1 MSASELF
8 SVEGK
13 RVIVTGGTSGIG
25 LMIALAFVENGASV
39 LISSRKAEACASVA
53 EELSRVGE
61 CVAVPEDLSSE
72 EGCRRLAD
80 AVEERWEA
88 LDVLVNNAGA
98 TWGAPLEDH
107 DSRAWDRVLD
117 LNVQGVF
124 HLTRFLRPLLDA
136 SVGGEPPY
144 ADPARVINVGSIDGL
159 RVSGMETYSYSASK
173 AGVHHLTRHLA
184 WDLSPRITVNAI
196 APGPFQSRMMA
207 ATLEAQ
213 GEWIAQRAPM
223 RRIGSQE
230 DMAGVSLYLASRAAS
245 YVTGAVIPVD
255 GGLSTCLASWSNAP

>member
-13 RVIVTGGTSGIG
+13 RVVVTGGTSGIG
-25 LMIALAFVENGASV
+25 LMIARAFVENGAAV
-39 LISSRKAEACASVA
+39 LISSRKAEVCASVA
-53 EELSRVGE
+53 EELSRVGD
-61 CVAVPEDLSSE
+61 CAAVPENLASE

-80 AVEERWEA
+80 AVGERWDA

-98 TWGAPLEDH
+98 TWGAPLAEH
-107 DSRAWDRVLD
+107 DSAAWDRVLN
-117 LNVQGVF
+117 LNLQGVF

-136 SVGGEPPY
+136 SVVDGPPH

-159 RVSGMETYSYSASK
+159 GVPGMETYSYTASK
-173 AGVHHLTRHLA
+173 AGVHHMTRHLA
-184 WDLSPRITVNAI
+184 WELSPRITVNAI

-207 ATLEAQ
+207 ATLEAH
-213 GEWIAQRAPM
+213 GERIAERSPM
-223 RRIGSQE
+223 RRIGSEE

-255 GGLSTCLASWSNAP
+255 GGLSTCLASWSPAQ

>member
-1 MSASELF
+1 MSLSELF
-8 SVEGK
+8 SVQGK
-13 RVIVTGGTSGIG
+13 RVVVSGGTSGIG
-25 LMIALAFVENGASV
+25 LMIARAFVENGASV
-39 LISSRKAEACASVA
+39 LISSRKAEVCDSVA

-61 CVAVPEDLSSE
+61 CYAVPENLSSE

-80 AVEERWEA
+80 AVGERWDS

-98 TWGAPLEDH
+98 TWGAPLAEH
-107 DSRAWDRVLD
+107 DAASWDRVLN
-117 LNVQGVF
+117 LNLQGVF

-159 RVSGMETYSYSASK
+159 RVPGMETYSYTASK

-207 ATLEAQ
+207 ATLEAE
-213 GEWIAQRAPM
+213 GEQIAERAPM
-223 RRIGSQE
+223 RRIGSDE
-230 DMAGVSLYLASRAAS
+230 DMAGVSIYLASRAAA
-245 YVTGAVIPVD
+245 YVTGVVIPVD
-255 GGLSTCLASWSNAP
+255 GGLSTCLATWGL

>member
-1 MSASELF
+1 MSVSELF
-8 SVEGK
+8 SVQGK
-13 RVIVTGGTSGIG
+13 RVVVSGGTSGIG
-25 LMIALAFVENGASV
+25 LMIARGFVENGASV
-39 LISSRKAEACASVA
+39 LISSRKAEVCASVA
-53 EELSRVGE
+53 EELSEVGE
-61 CVAVPEDLSSE
+61 CVAVPENLASE

-80 AVEERWEA
+80 AVGERWDS

-98 TWGAPLEDH
+98 TWGAPMAEH
-107 DSRAWDRVLD
+107 DAAAWDRVLN
-117 LNVQGVF
+117 LNLQGVF

-159 RVSGMETYSYSASK
+159 RVPGMETYSYTASK

-207 ATLEAQ
+207 ATLEAE
-213 GEWIAQRAPM
+213 GEQIAERAPM
-223 RRIGSQE
+223 RRIGSDE
-230 DMAGVSLYLASRAAS
+230 DMAGVSIYLASRAAA
-245 YVTGAVIPVD
+245 YVTGVVIPVD
-255 GGLSTCLASWSNAP
+255 GGLSTCLATWSL

>member
-1 MSASELF
+1 MDVSELF
-8 SVEGK
+8 SVRGK
-13 RVIVTGGTSGIG
+13 RVVVSGGTSGIG
-25 LMIALAFVENGASV
+25 LMIARAFVENGASV
-39 LISSRKAEACASVA
+39 LISSRKAEVCAAVA
-53 EELSRVGE
+53 QELSRVGE
-61 CVAVPEDLSSE
+61 CVAVPENLSSE

-80 AVEERWEA
+80 AVGERWDS

-98 TWGAPLEDH
+98 TWGAPMAEH
-107 DSRAWDRVLD
+107 DTAAWDRVLN
-117 LNVQGVF
+117 LNLQGVF

-159 RVSGMETYSYSASK
+159 RVPGMETYSYSASK

-213 GEWIAQRAPM
+213 GERIAGRAPM
-223 RRIGSQE
+223 RRIGSDE
-230 DMAGVSLYLASRAAS
+230 DMAGASIYLASRAAA

-255 GGLSTCLASWSNAP
+255 GGLSTCLATWSP

>member
-8 SVEGK
+8 SVQGK
-13 RVIVTGGTSGIG
+13 RVVVSGGTSGIG
-25 LMIALAFVENGASV
+25 LMIARAFVENGASV
-39 LISSRKAEACASVA
+39 LISSRKADVCAAVA

-61 CVAVPEDLSSE
+61 CVAVPENLASE
-72 EGCRRLAD
+72 EGCQRLAD
-80 AVEERWEA
+80 AVGERWDS

-98 TWGAPLEDH
+98 TWGAPLAEH
-107 DSRAWDRVLD
+107 DAVAWNRVLN

-136 SVGGEPPY
+136 SVNGEPPH

-159 RVSGMETYSYSASK
+159 RVPGMETYSYTASK

-196 APGPFQSRMMA
+196 APGPFESRMMA

-213 GEWIAQRAPM
+213 GEQIAERAPM
-223 RRIGSQE
+223 RRIGSEE
-230 DMAGVSLYLASRAAS
+230 DMAGVSIYLASRAAS

-255 GGLSTCLASWSNAP
+255 GGLSTCLATWSP

>member
-13 RVIVTGGTSGIG
+13 RVVITGGTSGIG
-25 LMIALAFVENGASV
+25 LMIAWAFAENGASV
-39 LISSRKAEACASVA
+39 LISSRKAEAGAWVA
-53 EELSRVGE
+53 EELSRVGA
-61 CVAVPEDLSSE
+61 CVAVPENLSSE

-80 AVEERWEA
+80 AVGERWDS

-107 DSRAWDRVLD
+107 DAAAWNRVLD
-117 LNVQGVF
+117 LNLQGVF

-136 SVGGEPPY
+136 SVSGEPPHD
-144 ADPARVINVGSIDGL
+144 DPARVINVGSIDGL
-159 RVSGMETYSYSASK
+159 QVPGMETYSYSASK

-196 APGPFQSRMMA
+196 APGPFRSRMMA
-207 ATLEAQ
+207 STLEAQ
-213 GEWIAQRAPM
+213 GERIAERTPM
-223 RRIGSQE
+223 RRIGGGE

-255 GGLSTCLASWSNAP
+255 GGLSTCLASWSPAP